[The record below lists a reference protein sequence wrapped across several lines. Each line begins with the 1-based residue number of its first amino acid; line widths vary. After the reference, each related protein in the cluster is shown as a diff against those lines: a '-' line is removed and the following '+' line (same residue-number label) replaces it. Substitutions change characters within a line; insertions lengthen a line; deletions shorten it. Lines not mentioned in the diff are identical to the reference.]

1 MEKSIS
7 STNYCGHFFLSCIK
21 YIWDK
26 TARAKMVGLSISQ
39 QTEDEVDE
47 VWIPIYH
54 VQHISTTQYKTL
66 STTASTADVCFFP
79 TAQNNLLCSL
89 VGWIEQLITQNLTDL
104 FDLFNNVLML
114 CFSRKLANA
123 DQSSYTHTRTC
134 SQTKTL
140 INVIITNHYLR
151 QMSLLS
157 VNAVLHLCFQIFNF
171 RQVNKWDYIFH

>member
-1 MEKSIS
+1 MKWMKS
-7 STNYCGHFFLSCIK
+7 GFLFIMCSIYQPPNIK
-21 YIWDK
+21 PYPPQPPLL
-26 TARAKMVGLSISQ
+26 MSVFS
-39 QTEDEVDE
+39 
-47 VWIPIYH
+47 
-54 VQHISTTQYKTL
+54 
-66 STTASTADVCFFP
+66 P

-151 QMSLLS
+151 QMPLLS
-157 VNAVLHLCFQIFNF
+157 VNAVLHLCFQILDKLRFNF
-171 RQVNKWDYIFH
+171 RQVNKCDYIFHRFTAVQFPWQPWVLFT